1 MAFTVVTPVEPRF
14 YRYNVEFI
22 GRVVYA
28 TWPAVI
34 IVAATGGAWLWR
46 SGHGGPDR
54 VGLAGR
60 RRRVDGRA
68 QLVELDRLI
77 GGAMHGLMMEMPL
90 SIPLLLRRTESLFG
104 HKTLVTRR
112 ADRSLERR
120 TYGDVLRRA
129 RGLAAGLAGLG
140 IKPGD
145 RVATFCWNHSRHLEA
160 YYGVPA
166 SGAVLHTL
174 NIRLHP
180 EELAYIITHAGDA
193 AVIVDKVLWPAFAQV
208 LPRLGDIR
216 VIVISDDGDLPPG
229 TIDYEQLVASATPSM
244 TLADVDERAGAL
256 MCYTSGT
263 TGRSKGVLYSHRS
276 MVLHALTLALP
287 DCLNLREADVVLA
300 VVPMFHVN
308 AWGLPFACAML
319 GSRAGAARPAP
330 GRGQHRRALRIRARH
345 AGGRRPHDLA
355 RRAQVPRRA
364 PGSRPVVDS
373 LDDRRRR
380 GDPRVDDS
388 RLRRAARAAHRA
400 RLGHDRDQ
408 PGRDDQPRPVRAR
421 VAPHPTSSTPGGRCR
436 AGPRRWWRFAR
447 APTTGLAPWDGVTMG
462 ELEVRGPWV
471 ASAYFPGDVATDR
484 WTEDGWFKTGDIAT
498 IAPSGCVTIQD
509 RAKDLVK
516 SGGEWISTVAL
527 ESALVS
533 HPAVSEAVVVAVPH
547 AQWGERPLA
556 VIVAAEGCA
565 PTIDDLRAHLAPHFA
580 KWWLPDA
587 VVCVER
593 LPKTATGKYQKHEV
607 RAMFA
612 GHYAQ
617 PPMAS

>member
-1 MAFTVVTPVEPRF
+1 M
-14 YRYNVEFI
+14 
-22 GRVVYA
+22 
-28 TWPAVI
+28 
-34 IVAATGGAWLWR
+34 
-46 SGHGGPDR
+46 
-54 VGLAGR
+54 
-60 RRRVDGRA
+60 
-68 QLVELDRLI
+68 
-77 GGAMHGLMMEMPL
+77 
-90 SIPLLLRRTESLFG
+90 
-104 HKTLVTRR
+104 
-112 ADRSLERR
+112 
-120 TYGDVLRRA
+120 
-129 RGLAAGLAGLG
+129 
-140 IKPGD
+140 
-145 RVATFCWNHSRHLEA
+145 
-160 YYGVPA
+160 
-166 SGAVLHTL
+166 LHTL

-229 TIDYEQLVASATPSM
+229 TIDYEQLVASATAVE

-276 MVLHALTLALP
+276 MVLHALASALP
-287 DCLNLREADVVLA
+287 DCVNLREADVVLA

-319 GSRAGAARPAP
+319 GSRQVLPGPHLDAASIVELFESERVTLAAGVPTIWHGVLKYLDEHPGHDLSSIRSMIVGGAAIPESTIRAFDERHGLHIVHAWGMTETSPVGTISRVPSELEGAASDEQYAWRAMQGRPAP
-330 GRGQHRRALRIRARH
+330 LVEIRART
-345 AGGRRPHDLA
+345 
-355 RRAQVPRRA
+355 
-364 PGSRPVVDS
+364 
-373 LDDRRRR
+373 DD
-380 GDPRVDDS
+380 
-388 RLRRAARAAHRA
+388 
-400 RLGHDRDQ
+400 
-408 PGRDDQPRPVRAR
+408 
-421 VAPHPTSSTPGGRCR
+421 
-436 AGPRRWWRFAR
+436 
-447 APTTGLAPWDGVTMG
+447 GLAPWDGVTMG

-471 ASAYFPGDVATDR
+471 ASAYFPGDVAADR

-498 IAPSGCVTIQD
+498 ISPGGCVTIQD

-533 HPAVSEAVVVAVPH
+533 HPAVNEAVVVAVPH

-556 VIVAAEGCA
+556 VVVAAEGCA
-565 PTIDDLRAHLAPHFA
+565 PTIEELRTHLAPHFA

-607 RAMFA
+607 RTMFA
-612 GHYAQ
+612 GTTRNPRWPRDHDG
-617 PPMAS
+617 PPACQDHGRLRGCPTRWSASGACEGRQNRSVMPPENSSWFEYCVSPTT